1 MSAEVEVRQPHL
13 SPSGPVQPAR
23 AGNRLPRQTGE
34 GQAQLKVSDYK
45 SDLKPIWCPG
55 CGDFGVLSA
64 FYKALVELGIPG
76 HRVAIASGIGCSG
89 RFPAFVK
96 AYGFHGVHGRVLPL
110 ATGIKLGNP
119 ELTVFAMG
127 GDGDAFSIGA
137 GHLPH
142 ACRRNVDITYIVMD
156 NEIYGLT
163 KGQPSPTSP
172 LGMEKKASPYGTVD
186 QPVNPL
192 LMVLAYDATFVARG
206 FSARPKELTDLI
218 VRAVR
223 HKGFSFIQVISPCVT
238 FFDTYDHFK
247 RITADL
253 PPDHDPT
260 DRLAAMKLA
269 MDTQTLYL
277 GVFYEVERPSL
288 DENIRAIQQKAG
300 DGFSLESYLKR
311 FTR

>member
-1 MSAEVEVRQPHL
+1 MA
-13 SPSGPVQPAR
+13 VQTEATKTWSKP
-23 AGNRLPRQTGE
+23 T
-34 GQAQLKVSDYK
+34 DYK
-45 SDLKPIWCPG
+45 SEVRPIWCPG
-55 CGDFGVLSA
+55 CGDYGVLNA
-64 FYKALVELGIPG
+64 FYRALVELGLPG
-76 HRVAIASGIGCSG
+76 HKVAIASGIGCSG
-89 RFPAFVK
+89 RFPAFVN

-172 LGMEKKASPYGTVD
+172 LGLERKASPYGTVD

-206 FSARPKELTDLI
+206 FSARPKELTELI
-218 VRAVR
+218 VRAVE
-223 HKGFSFIQVISPCVT
+223 HKGFSFIQVLSPCVV
-238 FFDTYDHFK
+238 FRNTYNYYK
-247 RITADL
+247 QATADI
-253 PPDHDPT
+253 PEDHDPS
-260 DRLAAMKLA
+260 DKLAAMKLA
-269 MDTQTLYL
+269 MDTRTMYL
-277 GVFYEVERPSL
+277 GVFYEARRPSL
-288 DENIRAIQQKAG
+288 DENIRSIQQKAG
-300 DGFSLESYLKR
+300 DSFSLESYLER
-311 FTR
+311 FRR